1 MQQQYRHAGIQFM
14 MSKLREKYW
23 IMQGRRAVRKVV
35 SSCVKCRRFTTKPAE
50 VPETAL
56 PEDRV
61 RTAKAFEVT
70 GVDLAGPLFLQ
81 DGSKVWLVLYTCAVY
96 RAVHLELVTSLS
108 TEEFIL
114 AFIRFIGREDGPALS
129 TAITELILLGPTT
142 CSRLLIGKKWNW
154 KPKSSRYNGS
164 LFLPQR
170 RGGVD

>member
-1 MQQQYRHAGIQFM
+1 MPILLPNFHPFVTQLIEFMHQQYGHAGIQFM

-50 VPETAL
+50 VTETAL

-114 AFIRFIGREDGPALS
+114 ALIRFIGRRGRPSVIHSD
-129 TAITELILLGPTT
+129 
-142 CSRLLIGKKWNW
+142 
-154 KPKSSRYNGS
+154 NGTNFAGAS
-164 LFLPQR
+164 NL
-170 RGGVD
+170 